1 MLADPPDRSH
11 ANGKGHRAKAGMCG
25 SRENFMGRMD
35 PLVDVRWR
43 HELTPLVCPLDKY
56 VHLAPTFLSSYPPI
70 PVQSNIKLML

>member
-1 MLADPPDRSH
+1 
-11 ANGKGHRAKAGMCG
+11 
-25 SRENFMGRMD
+25 MGRMD